1 MNLKK
6 IIAAAMVGALS
17 VTAAPIFVPG
27 APSAVI
33 SRAEAAR
40 GGARIAPKAAPSA
53 PKSAPAPSSGNS
65 KSVSGN
71 GNSYAPSKSANQLDK
86 NAPAAGAKAGTA
98 ANAGAANMARSH
110 TGWGN
115 ALRSIGLL
123 AGGMLL
129 GSMLASMLGLG
140 GGFLADLLGV
150 LANVAMVMIAFM
162 AIRWLFRR
170 LRGRGEENVYQS
182 AAQPHAAAPKA
193 PIQDIRPP
201 GAAAPTIPA
210 RMGGAAGDS
219 PRVIA
224 DRYRSRQAARRS
236 AASCRSPA
244 TCLCRVPCGGGMDAR
259 AGCISSRSTGYARIR
274 KIKKETDVHFCTSV
288 FSAQSIKI
296 IAVK

>member
-224 DRYRSRQAARRS
+224 DRYRSR
-236 AASCRSPA
+236 
-244 TCLCRVPCGGGMDAR
+244 
-259 AGCISSRSTGYARIR
+259 
-274 KIKKETDVHFCTSV
+274 
-288 FSAQSIKI
+288 
-296 IAVK
+296 

>member
-33 SRAEAAR
+33 SQAEAAR

-98 ANAGAANMARSH
+98 ANAGAANTARSH

-129 GSMLASMLGLG
+129 GSMLASMFGLG

-150 LANVAMVMIAFM
+150 LANVAMAMAAFM
-162 AIRWLFRR
+162 VLRWLWNRF
-170 LRGRGEENVYQS
+170 RGRKEENVYRN
-182 AAQPHAAAPKA
+182 AARPQAAAPKA
-193 PIQDIRPP
+193 PITDIRPP
-201 GAAAPTIPA
+201 GASANI
-210 RMGGAAGDS
+210 AGES
-219 PRVIA
+219 PRIVA
-224 DRYRSRQAARRS
+224 AHYRSR
-236 AASCRSPA
+236 
-244 TCLCRVPCGGGMDAR
+244 
-259 AGCISSRSTGYARIR
+259 
-274 KIKKETDVHFCTSV
+274 
-288 FSAQSIKI
+288 
-296 IAVK
+296 

>member
-17 VTAAPIFVPG
+17 ITAAPIFMPG

-33 SRAEAAR
+33 SQAEAAR

-86 NAPAAGAKAGTA
+86 NAPA
-98 ANAGAANMARSH
+98 RSH

-129 GSMLASMLGLG
+129 GSMLASMFGLG

-224 DRYRSRQAARRS
+224 DRYRSR
-236 AASCRSPA
+236 
-244 TCLCRVPCGGGMDAR
+244 
-259 AGCISSRSTGYARIR
+259 
-274 KIKKETDVHFCTSV
+274 
-288 FSAQSIKI
+288 
-296 IAVK
+296 

>member
-98 ANAGAANMARSH
+98 ANAGAANTARSH

-129 GSMLASMLGLG
+129 GSMLASMFGLG

-150 LANVAMVMIAFM
+150 LANVAIVMIAFM

-210 RMGGAAGDS
+210 HMGGAAGDS

-224 DRYRSRQAARRS
+224 DRYRSR
-236 AASCRSPA
+236 
-244 TCLCRVPCGGGMDAR
+244 
-259 AGCISSRSTGYARIR
+259 
-274 KIKKETDVHFCTSV
+274 
-288 FSAQSIKI
+288 
-296 IAVK
+296 

>member
-33 SRAEAAR
+33 SQAEAAR

-86 NAPAAGAKAGTA
+86 NAPTAGAKAGTA
-98 ANAGAANMARSH
+98 ANAGAANTARSH

-123 AGGMLL
+123 AGGMR
-129 GSMLASMLGLG
+129 LG

-150 LANVAMVMIAFM
+150 LANVVMVMIAFM

-210 RMGGAAGDS
+210 RMGGAVGDS

-224 DRYRSRQAARRS
+224 DRYRSR
-236 AASCRSPA
+236 
-244 TCLCRVPCGGGMDAR
+244 
-259 AGCISSRSTGYARIR
+259 
-274 KIKKETDVHFCTSV
+274 
-288 FSAQSIKI
+288 
-296 IAVK
+296 

>member
-33 SRAEAAR
+33 SQAEAAR
-40 GGARIAPKAAPSA
+40 GGARIAPK
-53 PKSAPAPSSGNS
+53 SAPAPSNGNS

-98 ANAGAANMARSH
+98 ANAGAANTARSH

-129 GSMLASMLGLG
+129 GSMLASMFGLG

-150 LANVAMVMIAFM
+150 LANVVMVMIAFM

-224 DRYRSRQAARRS
+224 DRYRSR
-236 AASCRSPA
+236 
-244 TCLCRVPCGGGMDAR
+244 
-259 AGCISSRSTGYARIR
+259 
-274 KIKKETDVHFCTSV
+274 
-288 FSAQSIKI
+288 
-296 IAVK
+296 

>member
-17 VTAAPIFVPG
+17 ITAAPIFMRG

-33 SRAEAAR
+33 SQAEAAR
-40 GGARIAPKAAPSA
+40 GGARIAPKA
-53 PKSAPAPSSGNS
+53 APAPSSGNS

-98 ANAGAANMARSH
+98 ANAGAANTARSH

-129 GSMLASMLGLG
+129 GSMLASMFGLG

-170 LRGRGEENVYQS
+170 LHGRGEENVYQS

-224 DRYRSRQAARRS
+224 DRYRSR
-236 AASCRSPA
+236 
-244 TCLCRVPCGGGMDAR
+244 
-259 AGCISSRSTGYARIR
+259 
-274 KIKKETDVHFCTSV
+274 
-288 FSAQSIKI
+288 
-296 IAVK
+296 